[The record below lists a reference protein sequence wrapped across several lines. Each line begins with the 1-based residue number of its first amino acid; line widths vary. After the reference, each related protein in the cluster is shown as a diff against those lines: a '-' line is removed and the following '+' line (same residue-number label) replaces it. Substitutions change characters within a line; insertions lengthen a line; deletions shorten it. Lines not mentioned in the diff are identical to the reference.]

1 MAVQCSGTA
10 RPSQFVA
17 PLTYTLSTWAIC
29 STPPPRPTPRFT
41 VSPVSRP
48 SSSRKG
54 WATSVSPASAPP
66 RQANRTNISPG
77 WNRPASSRRTRPL
90 RSSASSSREV
100 VLLARPVA
108 AASSVNVTAPG
119 ACTTSVS
126 SRAARST
133 ACVPPRLLTTRLPVD
148 SCDSPL
154 PSSTL
159 RNSVLLCDPTIGVLA
174 GQGRIGQSKCRP
186 GVSRKGQVAMFR
198 NTMPRYEILS
208 DDAVAV
214 LDRGWRRIVSE
225 IGVQFAKPEAVEL
238 FRQAGQQVD
247 GDVVKFDPEFV
258 LEQAAKAPREFDV
271 QARNPANSVHIGGD
285 DMVFGAVYGSPF
297 IREGE
302 VRRDATLDDFH
313 RLAMLAQSFPELDSA
328 GGVICEPND
337 APLDSR
343 HLDMVYA
350 LQTVTDKIY
359 MGNVVSGPNAA
370 DTIAMT
376 SILFGGRDAI
386 ERVPA
391 TISLINC
398 NSPLRWD
405 DRMLDAQFEYNRAAQ
420 PVVLTPFLLMGA
432 MSPVTIPAALVQQL
446 AEALSGIAL
455 AQLIRPGCPVIFGS
469 FLSNIDMQ
477 SGSPSFGTPESAIGL
492 LCTGQLARHYGL
504 PFRTGGG
511 LNSSQ
516 TADEALM
523 TLLPTFL
530 AGTNFV
536 MHAAG
541 WLEGGLVSCYEKFII
556 DIELLRELRVE
567 FTPLEITEESLAF
580 GAHEEVGHGGHFLG
594 AAHTMERFRDCFQR
608 PMLSSTTNFE
618 RWLKLG
624 GKDTAARAGEIW
636 RKKLEEFTPPPLD
649 DAIRAELDDFVARRR
664 REIDD

>member
-1 MAVQCSGTA
+1 
-10 RPSQFVA
+10 
-17 PLTYTLSTWAIC
+17 
-29 STPPPRPTPRFT
+29 
-41 VSPVSRP
+41 
-48 SSSRKG
+48 
-54 WATSVSPASAPP
+54 
-66 RQANRTNISPG
+66 
-77 WNRPASSRRTRPL
+77 
-90 RSSASSSREV
+90 
-100 VLLARPVA
+100 
-108 AASSVNVTAPG
+108 
-119 ACTTSVS
+119 
-126 SRAARST
+126 
-133 ACVPPRLLTTRLPVD
+133 
-148 SCDSPL
+148 
-154 PSSTL
+154 
-159 RNSVLLCDPTIGVLA
+159 
-174 GQGRIGQSKCRP
+174 
-186 GVSRKGQVAMFR
+186 MFR

-208 DDAVAV
+208 PDAIAV
-214 LDRGWRRIVSE
+214 LDNGWRRIVSE

-238 FRQAGQQVD
+238 FRKAGQKTD
-247 GDVVKFDPEFV
+247 GEVVYLDPDFV
-258 LEQAAKAPREFDV
+258 LEQVALAPREFNV

-297 IREGE
+297 VREGN
-302 VRRDATLDDFH
+302 VRRDATMEDFR
-313 RLAMLAQSFPELDSA
+313 RLCMLSQSFSQLDSA

-337 APLDSR
+337 TPLDSR
-343 HLDMVYA
+343 HLDMIYA
-350 LQTVTDKIY
+350 LQTLTDKIY

-376 SILFGGRDAI
+376 EILFGGRAAI
-386 ERVPA
+386 ESVPA

-405 DRMLDAQFEYNRAAQ
+405 DRMLDAQFEYCAAAQ

-477 SGSPSFGTPESAIGL
+477 SGSPSFGTPESGIGL

-516 TADEALM
+516 TCDAQAAYESLM

-530 AGTNFV
+530 AGANWV

-541 WLEGGLVSCYEKFII
+541 WLEGGLVSCYEKFIV
-556 DIELLRELRVE
+556 DIELLRMLRVE
-567 FTPLEITEESLAF
+567 FTPLEIDEASLAF

-594 AAHTMERFRDCFQR
+594 AQHTMERFRECFYR
-608 PMLSSTTNFE
+608 PLLSSTANYE

-624 GKDTAARAGEIW
+624 GKDATARAGEICA
-636 RKKLEEFTPPPLD
+636 KTLAEYQQPPLD
-649 DAIRAELDDFVARRR
+649 DAIRAELEDYVTRRR
-664 REIDD
+664 AELGD